1 MNWNGQ
7 NGHMEQQ
14 DRWNWLCSLGAI
26 SLHPDPQATFYFHL
40 SSFSC
45 GPYCQYY
52 DGDTHLVELSTPYS
66 YVLSSQSTFLD
77 GPLVYLYFCSQ
88 DSHWLFCLDETT
100 FPILI
105 VESSSSSSWL
115 WWEQSVFSWQS
126 WLTIAMWLY
135 AIPFTTQFSCALHFA
150 FSWWLALGWVHL
162 SMPSSMLSMFWIFLF
177 VAPEKSIISLWGP
190 SSPETR
196 LYWHFS
202 LWKWPF
208 YQWCYISPLSSICYH
223 GLIWADSLHC
233 FKIRIKHGDEEGFVN
248 LFFPYDCGDSLL
260 WNCHHQIFSPQSLS
274 HCWAGQS
281 GLCLLYHPHSHAQSP
296 HLQPEKQRDV
306 WSPQE
311 SIEKKNNQVSWYP
324 LRIGEERIDLSYRRI
339 LQ

>member
-177 VAPEKSIISLWGP
+177 VAPEKSIISFVRSQLSRNSFVLTLLFMKMVFLSVVLYF
-190 SSPETR
+190 SSFQY
-196 LYWHFS
+196 LLS
-202 LWKWPF
+202 WPHMGRF
-208 YQWCYISPLSSICYH
+208 SPL
-223 GLIWADSLHC
+223 
-233 FKIRIKHGDEEGFVN
+233 F
-248 LFFPYDCGDSLL
+248 
-260 WNCHHQIFSPQSLS
+260 
-274 HCWAGQS
+274 
-281 GLCLLYHPHSHAQSP
+281 
-296 HLQPEKQRDV
+296 
-306 WSPQE
+306 
-311 SIEKKNNQVSWYP
+311 
-324 LRIGEERIDLSYRRI
+324 
-339 LQ
+339 